1 MRKAEIKR
9 NTSETKISLTLNLDG
24 SGKAEIR
31 SGCGFL
37 DHMLTLFSRHAQADL
52 SLQCEGDTQVD
63 YHHSTEDIAICLGR
77 AVKAALGEARGIQRY
92 GSAILPMDETL
103 ILCALDISGRGGFY
117 PELNIAAPKVGDFDT
132 ELCAEFFAAFAR
144 EAGVTLHL
152 RQLAGVNAHHII
164 EGCFKAFARALR
176 TAVSPDDR
184 NPDGIPSTKGVLG

>member
-37 DHMLTLFSRHAQADL
+37 DHMLTLISRHALADL

-117 PELNIAAPKVGDFDT
+117 PELNIAAQKVGDFDT

>member
-37 DHMLTLFSRHAQADL
+37 DHMLTLFSRHALADL
-52 SLQCEGDTQVD
+52 RLQCEGDTQVD

>member
-37 DHMLTLFSRHAQADL
+37 DHMLTLFSRHALADL

-77 AVKAALGEARGIQRY
+77 AVKAALGEARGIKRY

-117 PELNIAAPKVGDFDT
+117 PELNIAAQKVGDFDT
-132 ELCAEFFAAFAR
+132 ELVEELFLAFTR
-144 EAGVTLHL
+144 EASITLHL
-152 RQLAGVNAHHII
+152 RQLAGSNSHHII
-164 EGCFKAFARALR
+164 EGTFKAFARSLAKATALDENH
-176 TAVSPDDR
+176 ADR
-184 NPDGIPSTKGVLG
+184 IPSTKGVLG

>member
-37 DHMLTLFSRHAQADL
+37 DHMLTLFSRHALADL
-52 SLQCEGDTQVD
+52 SLQ
-63 YHHSTEDIAICLGR
+63 
-77 AVKAALGEARGIQRY
+77 
-92 GSAILPMDETL
+92 L

>member
-9 NTSETKISLTLNLDG
+9 DTNETKISLTLNLDG

-37 DHMLTLFSRHAQADL
+37 DHMLTLFSRHAMADL
-52 SLQCEGDTQVD
+52 SLQWDGDTQVA

-77 AVKAALGEARGIQRY
+77 AVKAALGEARGITRY
-92 GSAILPMDETL
+92 GSAMLPMDETL

-176 TAVSPDDR
+176 TAVSPDGR

>member
-37 DHMLTLFSRHAQADL
+37 DHMLTLFSRHALADL
-52 SLQCEGDTQVD
+52 SLQCEEDTQVD

-117 PELNIAAPKVGDFDT
+117 PELNIAAQKVGDFDT

>member
-37 DHMLTLFSRHAQADL
+37 DHMLTLFSRHALADL

-117 PELNIAAPKVGDFDT
+117 PELNIAAQKVGDFDT
-132 ELCAEFFAAFAR
+132 ELCAEFFTAFAR

-152 RQLAGVNAHHII
+152 RQLAGVNVHHII